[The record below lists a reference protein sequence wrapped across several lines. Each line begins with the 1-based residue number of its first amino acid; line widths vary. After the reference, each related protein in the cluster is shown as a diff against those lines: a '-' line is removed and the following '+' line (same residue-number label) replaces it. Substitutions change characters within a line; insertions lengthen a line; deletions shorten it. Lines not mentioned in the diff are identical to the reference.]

1 MQLLFFCYGGG
12 GGAFLTVLLLNVF
25 KKKSLGLVVL
35 RLYSVYVSI
44 LMSKSEFNIFPSLW
58 PAQDTRTSYGVLF
71 CALLIITLCYVNVKE
86 GVIRILAGKS

>member
-1 MQLLFFCYGGG
+1 MDLW
-12 GGAFLTVLLLNVF
+12 
-25 KKKSLGLVVL
+25 
-35 RLYSVYVSI
+35 LYSVYVSI
-44 LMSKSEFNIFPSLW
+44 LSKSEFNIFPSLW